1 MTLAL
6 VPNLITLAR
15 IGLVP
20 VLILAIHAG
29 EAELA
34 LVVFLVAGVSDA
46 VDGFIAK
53 RFHLE
58 SRLGAILD
66 PAADK
71 LLLVTA
77 YVMLA
82 MTGLIPFWLMLTVV
96 FRDLL
101 IVGGYLV
108 YTSMLGPV
116 RMRPS
121 LLSKLNTF
129 LQLALVFLVL
139 ASDATGLD
147 IEAWIAVL
155 VYAVLVSTIA
165 SGAHY
170 LWSWIIRREV
180 ESEKGDAS

>member
-20 VLILAIHAG
+20 VLILAIHEG

-53 RFHLE
+53 RFHLQ

-82 MTGLIPFWLMLTVV
+82 MTGQIPFWLMLTVV

-108 YTSMLGPV
+108 YTSMFGPV

-147 IEAWIAVL
+147 IEEWIAVL